1 MTKSGNRKPYE
12 MLFVFNGDIDPQLK
26 YKFNTLT
33 HYVSELEQDLTQ
45 LKKIK
50 ALDELAR
57 DANKAKR
64 EMRSLRD
71 DAHDL
76 SQVFD
81 QTLQFTGAYTVIS
94 AIGDKFSSMVNEVMA
109 LDDSMYHMGAA
120 TGATAEEM
128 ANFKGSIED
137 LYAQNLGEGFQDI
150 ANALVQVQRTTKLSG
165 SELEKTTKHALM
177 LRDTFGYEVNES
189 VRSADMLMRQF
200 GVTSEQAYNLI
211 AQGSQKG
218 LDKTGELLDS
228 INEFTPQFNALGFTA
243 NEMFDFFS
251 SGLDAGAWNLDKV
264 GDLVK
269 EFDNRLKDAGD
280 TASREALASLFGE
293 KQSMEL
299 LDQVSKGALSGA
311 DALDLILKKLA
322 AIDRLDDRQT
332 LGIAIMGT
340 QYEDL
345 GQKVVN
351 SLTDVERQFDKTQQT
366 MQQIEELKHS
376 SLTKDIQL
384 LGRELMTEVIIP
396 IGEDLM
402 PVLHDLT
409 DWASDNK
416 ELIKTLSLAV
426 PAGML
431 AKNTFSMTQNLTRVG
446 KSLFETTN
454 GVSKFGSMMGMLTH
468 PVGLAVG
475 AVGALTLGVMA
486 YKKHQEAARQ
496 ELLHMGDALDQAYDD
511 YSAVDEQTQKTKQL
525 INEYDRLTG
534 KIENAK
540 TPADELTEARRKLS
554 LVEQELID
562 LNPDI
567 LRAEDAKSD
576 RFREQ
581 LKLVDQLNATQSEMA
596 RRELD
601 MSVMEGKDQLPDL
614 IAEYD
619 ELNQKLAES
628 DAAYL
633 KAKESYAAYTEYMNQ
648 HQAIVS
654 NKSLSS
660 DEMNN
665 QLRQL
670 AKEMEAVTG
679 KDYSNNFA
687 SIYDD
692 AKRAKQSV
700 EDYFNSWKNAQ
711 SEIQT
716 AEGSIQSLYDNQKK
730 LIELDLGASI
740 EEQAAKYKQ
749 LSAEEKRRFDAAL
762 QQIRDLNSEMSML
775 GNKRINVDMI
785 YRQINGAPKL
795 AKHDR
800 FGPSIRAYARG
811 GIVNRPEL
819 ALVGEGGDREFI
831 IPDNNSKRS
840 HDLYAAAGEA
850 LGYRTGT
857 GGNFAPV
864 FSPQITIQGNA
875 DEQVIR
881 RVVDETYRNWMRNLT
896 EWQRQQQRVMIK

>member
-1 MTKSGNRKPYE
+1 MSKSRKQYE

-26 YKFNTLT
+26 HNFNTLT
-33 HYVSELEQDLTQ
+33 GYVSDLEEDMAR
-45 LKKIK
+45 LKKAK

-57 DANKAKR
+57 DAGKVQR

-76 SQVFD
+76 GQVFD
-81 QTLQFTGAYTVIS
+81 QTLQFTGAYNLIN
-94 AIGDKFSSMVNEVMA
+94 AIGDKFSSMVNEVMS
-109 LDDSMYHMGAA
+109 LDDSMYQMGAA

-165 SELEKTTKHALM
+165 SELEKTTKHALV
-177 LRDTFGYEVNES
+177 LRDTFGYDVQES

-293 KQSMEL
+293 KQSIKM
-299 LDQVSKGALSGA
+299 LDQISKGALSGA

-366 MQQIEELKHS
+366 MQQIEELKHL
-376 SLTKDIQL
+376 SLTKDIQA

-416 ELIKTLSLAV
+416 DLIKTLSLTV

-431 AKNTFSMTQNLTRVG
+431 AKNAFSMTKDFTRVG

-525 INEYDRLTG
+525 ISEYDRLTS
-534 KIENAK
+534 KIKNAK

-567 LRAEDAKSD
+567 LRAEDAKSES
-576 RFREQ
+576 FREQ

-619 ELNQKLAES
+619 ELNQKLRES

-633 KAKESYAAYTEYMNQ
+633 KAKESYAAYSEYMNQ

-670 AKEMEAVTG
+670 AKEIETVTG

-692 AKRAKQSV
+692 AQRAKQSV
-700 EDYFNSWKNAQ
+700 EDYFDSWKTAQ

-716 AEGSIQSLYDNQKK
+716 TEGSFKSLYDNQKK

-749 LSAEEKRRFDAAL
+749 LSAEEKRRFDTAL
-762 QQIRDLNSEMSML
+762 QQIRELNQEMSVL

-785 YRQINGAPKL
+785 YRQIGSAPKL
-795 AKHDR
+795 TKHDR

-850 LGYRTGT
+850 LGYRTG
-857 GGNFAPV
+857 GNFAPV

-875 DEQVIR
+875 DEQIVR
-881 RVVDETYRNWMRNLT
+881 KVMQDTQR
-896 EWQRQQQRVMIK
+896 EWERKFAEYARQRQRVGIG